1 MTIHNFLSTIAIG
14 FFTSVLTISCST
26 NSRVTKTNLTNTETP
41 DIKQITIPK
50 YIPANQ
56 ALHDTIVAMDKLYWE
71 AYNKGDTTT
80 LFNLMT
86 DDHEFYHDIG
96 GSTFSK
102 EKMKD
107 RLKRFYNLDEGV
119 VGKTVEG
126 TIEVYGL
133 PGYGALQLSY
143 RRFYDKKN
151 PEWTAPARAIVLWK
165 RTPNGWL
172 RSKVFSLHE
181 NPKKP

>member
-1 MTIHNFLSTIAIG
+1 MTTNNLFSTMAIG
-14 FFTSVLTISCST
+14 FGLSVLTISCST
-26 NSRVTKTNLTNTETP
+26 NTNITKTNPT
-41 DIKQITIPK
+41 DIKEITIPK

-56 ALHDTIVAMDKLYWE
+56 ALHETIVALDKLYWE
-71 AYNKGDTTT
+71 AYNKGDSIT

-96 GSTFSK
+96 GPTFSK
-102 EKMKD
+102 EKMKV
-107 RLKRFYNLDEGV
+107 RLRNFINLNDGV

-126 TIEVYGL
+126 TMEVYEL
-133 PGYGALQLSY
+133 PDYGALQLSY

-165 RTPNGWL
+165 NTPNGWL
-172 RSKVFSLHE
+172 RSRVVSLHE